1 MAETAQRIHHLD
13 GRNDIIN
20 RLEHILKM
28 ARNGELNAVAIA
40 TCQNDGGVGSSFC
53 ITSRGNQWTLL
64 GSIESLKYELLNDGS
79 DQNGVE

>member
-40 TCQNDGGVGSSFC
+40 TCQNDGGV
-53 ITSRGNQWTLL
+53 
-64 GSIESLKYELLNDGS
+64 
-79 DQNGVE
+79 